1 MFLIYIFYLCIFFY
15 FHGFVN
21 KQLLL
26 LLLLLSLLLLLL
38 SLSLLLSV
46 SKHPES

>member
-1 MFLIYIFYLCIFFY
+1 MFLIYIFYLGIFFY

-21 KQLLL
+21 KQL